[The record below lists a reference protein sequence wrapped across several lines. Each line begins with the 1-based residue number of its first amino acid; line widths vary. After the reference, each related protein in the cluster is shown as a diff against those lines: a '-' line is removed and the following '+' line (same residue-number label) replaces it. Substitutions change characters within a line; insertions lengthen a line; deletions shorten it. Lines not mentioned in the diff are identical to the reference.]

1 MHLSRQDQLHHL
13 HSLVQN
19 EDLEPLVENV
29 EGKMLTVLKYKAFSS
44 QPGSPPASYGVDAM
58 QKLNLGNS
66 PFPVPPAPTQG
77 RLGTPKDIATTPQRP
92 AWYLYGGGVRGSS
105 LPCYL
110 PDAQRTCQDK
120 EEMAAATCSLAM
132 QWGNKTSLPDPDLIF
147 SHPCQRLPGR
157 GGGWQ

>member
-1 MHLSRQDQLHHL
+1 MHLSRQNQLHHL

-29 EGKMLTVLKYKAFSS
+29 EGKMLTVLKYKAFSF
-44 QPGSPPASYGVDAM
+44 QPASPPASYWVDAM

-66 PFPVPPAPTQG
+66 PFPVPHAPAHG
-77 RLGTPKDIATTPQRP
+77 GLGTPKDIATPPQRP
-92 AWYLYGGGVRGSS
+92 ERYLHGGGVRGSS

-110 PDAQRTCQDK
+110 PDAQRMCQNR
-120 EEMAAATCSLAM
+120 EEMAAATCSLVM
-132 QWGNKTSLPDPDLIF
+132 LWGNKTLLPNPDLIF
-147 SHPCQRLPGR
+147 PHPCRRLPGT